1 MDNVHPLL
9 GGNTGF
15 GMPGGNRI
23 DIENG
28 NVVVDATPLYLLG
41 VVIVSVG
48 ILAGLKKAGFKFVIG
63 VGG

>member
-9 GGNTGF
+9 GGNPQAGF
-15 GMPGGNRI
+15 GSSNRV

-41 VVIVSVG
+41 VVVVSVA